1 MRRTGCSA
9 LHEVNYNLKN
19 GKIMI
24 IYITVGLIKNY
35 FYIKLSYFP
44 PYGHSKHEIK
54 VELNLSTNATK
65 SDFKNA
71 SGVDKS
77 QFAKKYDLK
86 SKVDRLDVDKLKSK
100 IDNSDI
106 GKLETALDLIKVI

>member
-1 MRRTGCSA
+1 
-9 LHEVNYNLKN
+9 
-19 GKIMI
+19 MI

-35 FYIKLSYFP
+35 CYIKMSYFP

-54 VELNLSTNATK
+54 VELNLFTNATK

-77 QFAKKYDLK
+77 QFAKKYDLANLK

-100 IDNSDI
+100 IDKSDI
-106 GKLETALDLIKVI
+106 GKLETAIDLIKVM